1 MLMKSIIGIHHVC
14 LKAKGAEAF
23 ERTVSFYR
31 DILGLS
37 VAREWGR
44 SPEDRAVMLDTGA
57 GYIEIFSNAP
67 DVLPGGTIRHVA
79 LDVTDTDSVISA
91 VRAAGYKI
99 TMEPTDIVIP
109 SSEPCP
115 ARIAFFIGPLGEEIE
130 IFQRK

>member
-1 MLMKSIIGIHHVC
+1 MLMKNIVGIHHVC
-14 LKAKGAEAF
+14 LKAKGTEAF
-23 ERTVSFYR
+23 EKTLAFYR

-44 SPEDRAVMLDTGA
+44 SADDRAVMLDTGA

-67 DVLPGGTIRHVA
+67 DVLGGGTIRHIA
-79 LDVTDTDSVISA
+79 LDVTDTDAVISA

>member
-1 MLMKSIIGIHHVC
+1 MKNIIGIHHVC
-14 LKAKGAEAF
+14 LKAKGKEAF
-23 ERTVSFYR
+23 DTTVAFYR
-31 DILGLS
+31 DILGLT
-37 VAREWGR
+37 VAKEWGR
-44 SPEDRAVMLDTGA
+44 TPDDRAVMLDTGA

-67 DVLPGGTIRHVA
+67 DVLGGGTIRHIA
-79 LDVTDTDSVISA
+79 LDVTDTDAVISV

>member
-1 MLMKSIIGIHHVC
+1 MLMNSIIGIHHVS
-14 LKAKGAEAF
+14 LKAKGIEAF
-23 ERTVSFYR
+23 EKTVSFYR

-37 VAREWGR
+37 VAKEWGR

-67 DVLPGGTIRHVA
+67 DVLPGGTIRHIA
-79 LDVTDTDSVISA
+79 LDVTDTDAVIAA
-91 VRAAGYKI
+91 VRDAGYRI
-99 TMEPTDIVIP
+99 TTEPMDIVIP

>member
-1 MLMKSIIGIHHVC
+1 MNSIIGIHHVS
-14 LKAKGAEAF
+14 LKAKGIEAF
-23 ERTVSFYR
+23 EKTVSFYR

-37 VAREWGR
+37 VAKEWGR

-67 DVLPGGTIRHVA
+67 DVLPGGTIRHIA
-79 LDVTDTDSVISA
+79 LDVTDTDAVIAA
-91 VRAAGYKI
+91 VRDAGYRI
-99 TMEPTDIVIP
+99 TTEPMDIVIP

>member
-1 MLMKSIIGIHHVC
+1 MLMNNIIGIHHVS
-14 LKAKGAEAF
+14 LKAKGIEAF
-23 ERTVSFYR
+23 EKTVSFYR

-37 VAREWGR
+37 VAKEWGR

-67 DVLPGGTIRHVA
+67 DVLPGGTIRHIA
-79 LDVTDTDSVISA
+79 LDVTDTDAVIAA
-91 VRAAGYKI
+91 VRDAGYRI
-99 TMEPTDIVIP
+99 TTEPTDIVIP

>member
-1 MLMKSIIGIHHVC
+1 MLMSNVIGIHHVC
-14 LKAKGAEAF
+14 LKAKGAAAF
-23 ERTVSFYR
+23 ESTVSFYR

-44 SPEDRAVMLDTGA
+44 SAEDRAVMLDTGA

-67 DVLPGGTIRHVA
+67 DVLGGGTIRHIA
-79 LDVTDTDSVISA
+79 LDVADTDAVIAA
-91 VRAAGYKI
+91 VRDAGYKI

>member
-1 MLMKSIIGIHHVC
+1 MLMNNIIGIHHVS
-14 LKAKGAEAF
+14 LKAKGIEAF
-23 ERTVSFYR
+23 EKTVSFYR

-37 VAREWGR
+37 VAKEWGG
-44 SPEDRAVMLDTGA
+44 SSEDRAVMLDTGA

-67 DVLPGGTIRHVA
+67 DVLPGGTIRHIA
-79 LDVTDTDSVISA
+79 LDVTDTDAVIAA
-91 VRAAGYKI
+91 VRDAGYRI
-99 TMEPTDIVIP
+99 TTEPTDIVIP

>member
-1 MLMKSIIGIHHVC
+1 MKNIIGIHHVC

-23 ERTVSFYR
+23 DTTVSFYR
-31 DILGLS
+31 DILGLT
-37 VAREWGR
+37 VAKEWGR
-44 SPEDRAVMLDTGA
+44 TPDDRAVMLDTGA

-67 DVLPGGTIRHVA
+67 DVLGGGTIRHIA
-79 LDVTDTDSVISA
+79 LDVTDTDAVISE

>member
-1 MLMKSIIGIHHVC
+1 MNNIIGIHHVS
-14 LKAKGAEAF
+14 LKAKGIEAF
-23 ERTVSFYR
+23 EKTVSFYR

-37 VAREWGR
+37 VAKEWGR

-67 DVLPGGTIRHVA
+67 DVLPGGTIRHIA
-79 LDVTDTDSVISA
+79 LDVTDTDAVIAA
-91 VRAAGYKI
+91 VRDAGYRI
-99 TMEPTDIVIP
+99 TTEPTDIVIP

>member
-1 MLMKSIIGIHHVC
+1 MNSIIGIHHVS
-14 LKAKGAEAF
+14 LKAKGIEAF
-23 ERTVSFYR
+23 EKTVSFYR

-37 VAREWGR
+37 VAKEWGR

-67 DVLPGGTIRHVA
+67 DVLPGGTIRHIA
-79 LDVTDTDSVISA
+79 LDVTDTDAVIAA
-91 VRAAGYKI
+91 VRDAGYRI
-99 TMEPTDIVIP
+99 TTEPTDIVIP

>member
-1 MLMKSIIGIHHVC
+1 MLMNNIIGIHHVS
-14 LKAKGAEAF
+14 LKAKGIEAF
-23 ERTVSFYR
+23 EKTVSFYR

-37 VAREWGR
+37 VAKEWGR

-67 DVLPGGTIRHVA
+67 DVLPGGTIRHIA
-79 LDVTDTDSVISA
+79 LDVTDTDAVIAA
-91 VRAAGYKI
+91 VRDAGYRI
-99 TMEPTDIVIP
+99 TTEPTDIVIP
-109 SSEPCP
+109 SIEPCP

>member
-1 MLMKSIIGIHHVC
+1 MLMKSIIGIHHVS

-67 DVLPGGTIRHVA
+67 DVRPGGTIRHGA
-79 LDVTDTDSVISA
+79 LDVTDTDAVISA

>member
-1 MLMKSIIGIHHVC
+1 MKNIIGIHHVC
-14 LKAKGAEAF
+14 LKAKGVEEF
-23 ERTVSFYR
+23 EKTVSFYR

-44 SPEDRAVMLDTGA
+44 SPLDRAVMLDTGA
-57 GYIEIFSNAP
+57 GFIEIFSNAP
-67 DVLPGGTIRHVA
+67 DILGAGAIRHIA
-79 LDVTDTDSVISA
+79 LDVKDTDAVIESV
-91 VRAAGYKI
+91 RGAGYKI

>member
-1 MLMKSIIGIHHVC
+1 MLMNSIIGIHHVS
-14 LKAKGAEAF
+14 LKAKGIEAF
-23 ERTVSFYR
+23 EKTVSFYR

-37 VAREWGR
+37 VAKEWGR

-67 DVLPGGTIRHVA
+67 DVLPGGTIRHIA
-79 LDVTDTDSVISA
+79 LDVTDTDAVIAA
-91 VRAAGYKI
+91 VRDAGYRI
-99 TMEPTDIVIP
+99 TTEPTDIVIP